1 MPYVRISLLK
11 GKSPEY
17 LRALSSNL
25 HRALVE
31 TFGVPMEDRF
41 QVFHQLAPDEFIFD
55 RHYLCGPRSDDYV
68 LIAITAGRQRD
79 TQTKQA
85 FYRRLVDLL
94 EKEPGIRR
102 QDVMVAINTTE
113 ADEWSFGDG
122 VATMVNACLTGRGRG
137 ADH

>member
-1 MPYVRISLLK
+1 MPYARISLMK

-17 LRALSSNL
+17 LRTLSDNL

-31 TFGVPMEDRF
+31 TFGVPTEDRF
-41 QVFHQLAPDEFIFD
+41 QVFHQLASDELVFD
-55 RHYLCGPRSDDYV
+55 RDYLCGPRSDDYV

-85 FYRRLVDLL
+85 FYRRLADLL
-94 EKEPGIRR
+94 EKSPGIRR
-102 QDVMVAINTTE
+102 QDVMVVINTNE

-122 VATMVNACLTGRGRG
+122 IATMVV
-137 ADH
+137 DV